1 MLLCNEPTGAL
12 DYQTGKA
19 NLKLLQDMCRQK
31 GMTVVVIT
39 HNSALTPMADRV
51 IKIKNGKVA
60 QMTLNAHPTPVEEIE
75 W

>member
-1 MLLCNEPTGAL
+1 M
-12 DYQTGKA
+12 TGKQI
-19 NLKLLQDMCRQK
+19 LKLLQDTCRQR

-51 IKIKNGKVA
+51 IRIKNGKVA
-60 QMTLNAHPTPVEEIE
+60 AIMINPSPTPVEEIE